1 MLKKFI
7 QNAPLISMRR
17 SQISYFSLFIAMVI
31 TVLTGCS
38 ADLSPRRAAG
48 QLSPMRIEDKQRYTR
63 EGHVYCILGWLGIW
77 SRGMDAIAQRVEK
90 ELGVHATSLAN
101 QEWRKLVVYLTAEH
115 NAGRWYGPL
124 VLVGHSYGCDDQ
136 VRVSRQLNE
145 KGIAVDL
152 LLLVDPTTP
161 GSIPPNVKRC
171 VDIYKSHPG
180 TDALPFFRGIKVE
193 AADPSRTLIT
203 NIDLRRTDVGFATG
217 MIDHFNIA
225 KVSGV
230 QDMVLAEIKK
240 TCLLRSPAQPAAR
253 TAVR

>member
-1 MLKKFI
+1 MGRF
-7 QNAPLISMRR
+7 PLSRI
-17 SQISYFSLFIAMVI
+17 IPVAIAL
-31 TVLTGCS
+31 LTLAGCS

-48 QLSPMRIEDKQRYTR
+48 QLSPLRPEDKRRYTR

-77 SRGMDAIAQRVEK
+77 SRGMDVVARRAES

-101 QEWRKLVVYLTAEH
+101 QEWQKLVAYITAEH
-115 NAGRWYGPL
+115 QSGHWSGPL

-136 VRVSRQLNE
+136 GRVSKRLNE
-145 KGIAVDL
+145 TRIPVDL

-180 TDALPFFRGIKVE
+180 TDVLPFFRGIRVKAV
-193 AADPSRTLIT
+193 DPSRTQVT
-203 NIDLRRTDVGFATG
+203 NIDLRITDVGFSTRA
-217 MIDHFNIA
+217 IDHFNIA
-225 KVSGV
+225 KFVGV
-230 QDMVLAEIKK
+230 QNMVLAEVKK
-240 TCLLRSPAQPAAR
+240 TCLPRVTAQPHAR